1 MKKYVGKYRVV
12 CEFDRATLN
21 PIKEDMYIQCSKSG
35 QIYRINNDT
44 LAYYKPA
51 RGQTSFLCN
60 KLVELGVKD
69 VKDMST
75 TSDILIAFN
84 EDSIDIVANEFGAN
98 TTGANVVPT
107 SIRNLRKLKWFKDNK
122 DYYIKQGL
130 YKEMTE
136 EEKEKFR
143 KRFVKIK

>member
-1 MKKYVGKYRVV
+1 
-12 CEFDRATLN
+12 
-21 PIKEDMYIQCSKSG
+21 
-35 QIYRINNDT
+35 
-44 LAYYKPA
+44 
-51 RGQTSFLCN
+51 
-60 KLVELGVKD
+60 
-69 VKDMST
+69 MST

-136 EEKEKFR
+136 EEKEEFR

>member
-1 MKKYVGKYRVV
+1 MKKYVGRYRVV

-21 PIKEDMYIQCSKSG
+21 PIKGDMYIQCSKSG
-35 QIYRINNDT
+35 QIYRIDNDT
-44 LAYYKPA
+44 LAYYKPS
-51 RGQTSFLCN
+51 RGQTGFLCS

-84 EDSIDIVANEFGAN
+84 EDSIDIVANEFGAI
-98 TTGANVVPT
+98 TTGVNVSPS

-130 YKEMTE
+130 YKEITE

-143 KRFVKIK
+143 KRFNKN

>member
-1 MKKYVGKYRVV
+1 
-12 CEFDRATLN
+12 
-21 PIKEDMYIQCSKSG
+21 
-35 QIYRINNDT
+35 
-44 LAYYKPA
+44 
-51 RGQTSFLCN
+51 
-60 KLVELGVKD
+60 
-69 VKDMST
+69 MST

-84 EDSIDIVANEFGAN
+84 EDSIDIVAKEFGAS
-98 TTGANVVPT
+98 TIGASVVPT

-143 KRFVKIK
+143 KRFNKN